1 MRSILQVIKDDRRVS
16 DNNTEAGVNMR
27 IEELTK
33 EISAM
38 EKCMH
43 EPSETVTDWDLL
55 FAQPDHDVAQ
65 QADKNL
71 ANELSNRYLP
81 KTDNG
86 NVMKSLSDWRLLPI
100 TYCS

>member
-1 MRSILQVIKDDRRVS
+1 MRSILQVIKDDSRVS

-86 NVMKSLSDWRLLPI
+86 NVTKSLSDWRLLPI